1 MQSKLLFL
9 ALSILL
15 LLLMVLFALTNP
27 SYEKAFKAKWYY
39 MSGEY
44 EKALILAKEAY
55 KLDPYNRVALTV
67 MRQTEIARE
76 FVDYI
81 KEGKAYLEQIESIAN
96 NPPIQQSDKIRIKMM
111 CEVMI
116 DKYSS
121 LPSSKLTES
130 ELIEKAKEVYEK
142 FKRLYESLYGKSQI
156 KQK

>member
-44 EKALILAKEAY
+44 EQALVLAKEAY

-67 MRQTEIARE
+67 MRQSEIASK

-81 KEGKAYLEQIESIAN
+81 KEGKAYLEQIEAIAD
-96 NPPIQQSDKIRIKMM
+96 NPPIQPADKTRIKMM

-116 DKYSS
+116 GRYPS
-121 LPSSKLTES
+121 LPSSRLTETK
-130 ELIEKAKEVYEK
+130 LVDRAKEIYEK
-142 FKRLYESLYGKSQI
+142 FNTLYVSLFGK
-156 KQK
+156 K

>member
-44 EKALILAKEAY
+44 DQALILAKEAY

-67 MRQTEIARE
+67 MRQTEIAQK

-81 KEGKAYLEQIESIAN
+81 KEGKAYLEQIEAIAN

-130 ELIEKAKEVYEK
+130 ELIEQAKEMYEK
-142 FKRLYESLYGKSQI
+142 FKTLYVSVYEKTQI

>member
-9 ALSILL
+9 ALSILV

-44 EKALILAKEAY
+44 EQALVLAKDAY
-55 KLDPYNRVALTV
+55 KLDPYNRLALTV
-67 MRQTEIARE
+67 MKQTEIAQK

-81 KEGKAYLEQIESIAN
+81 KEGKAYLEQIEAIAN
-96 NPPIQQSDKIRIKMM
+96 NPPIKEPDKIRIKMM

-116 DKYSS
+116 DRYSL
-121 LPSSKLTES
+121 LPSSKLTKSNLKDQANE
-130 ELIEKAKEVYEK
+130 IYKKFEK
-142 FKRLYESLYGKSQI
+142 LYESIYGKTHI